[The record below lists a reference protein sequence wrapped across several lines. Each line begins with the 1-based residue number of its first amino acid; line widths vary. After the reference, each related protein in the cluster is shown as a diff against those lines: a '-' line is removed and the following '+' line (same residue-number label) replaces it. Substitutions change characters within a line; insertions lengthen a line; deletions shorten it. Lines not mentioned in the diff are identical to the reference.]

1 MPPPPAS
8 TPSRPPP
15 LPPRRAAAAS
25 MPPDLAEVRS
35 GRPPTHCPTHRLYV
49 DVAVAATA
57 RDGGGSRHPASVARS
72 PAAAEDDGDR
82 VILTVRLNPTALN
95 ASKQTWATWAMCT

>member
-1 MPPPPAS
+1 MG
-8 TPSRPPP
+8 
-15 LPPRRAAAAS
+15 
-25 MPPDLAEVRS
+25 E
-35 GRPPTHCPTHRLYV
+35 

-82 VILTVRLNPTALN
+82 GRAVAVAVAAAARGR
-95 ASKQTWATWAMCT
+95 ASSRRPASAARSPIAAAAASGRGGHRPGRS